1 MRNRLIPSMLSFDRP
16 TWHAARLK
24 TPPFGIAGLGIK
36 NEAAN
41 LFRNCTNPALSRCDW
56 CLRHRSV
63 SIAWQQN
70 RSPAQGE
77 LPQRRG
83 WPADEGEPRTN
94 GLCGFL
100 HVGGRRRARTAALPA
115 ERAD

>member
-1 MRNRLIPSMLSFDRP
+1 MHNMLRSSMLSFDR
-16 TWHAARLK
+16 TNLACDSLND
-24 TPPFGIAGLGIK
+24 TSFCIGGLRVK
-36 NEAAN
+36 NETAN
-41 LFRNCTNPALSRCDW
+41 LFRNCTDPAPGGCDRR
-56 CLRHRSV
+56 LRHRSV

-83 WPADEGEPRTN
+83 WPADERESRTN